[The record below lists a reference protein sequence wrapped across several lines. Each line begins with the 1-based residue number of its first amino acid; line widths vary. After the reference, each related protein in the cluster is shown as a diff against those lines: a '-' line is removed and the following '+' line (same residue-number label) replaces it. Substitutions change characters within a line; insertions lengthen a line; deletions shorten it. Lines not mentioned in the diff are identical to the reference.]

1 MRIHHFQIWSE
12 LLLVMCMSYFE
23 ITRAFYSNFFQFMN
37 NGGNLFFF
45 GKYSFGFVLFFF
57 SV

>member
-1 MRIHHFQIWSE
+1 
-12 LLLVMCMSYFE
+12 MCMSYFE